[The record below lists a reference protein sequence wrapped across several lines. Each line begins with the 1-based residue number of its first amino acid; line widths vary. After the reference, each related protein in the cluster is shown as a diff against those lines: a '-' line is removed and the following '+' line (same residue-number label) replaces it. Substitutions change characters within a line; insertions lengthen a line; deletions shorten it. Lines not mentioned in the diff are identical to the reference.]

1 MWRELV
7 PPRPWLL
14 AAGHPTYDAS
24 VSYWLNHDLRSGDRM
39 NPRALPVALLPMVLA
54 ACGDRTS
61 PILEELAITA
71 NANPSAPLAFV
82 IGRSAR
88 EHQRFDSREGYRLGR
103 HDIRRPRNLHR
114 ILDALRRRT
123 LAHVRLQSTIHLV
136 PRGVCGQT
144 QRVVHMDF
152 REQDDPVHDFVGA
165 FRYAADGVV
174 RYLNPAHLQCAVK
187 SPE

>member
-1 MWRELV
+1 MDKYPLTPHV
-7 PPRPWLL
+7 
-14 AAGHPTYDAS
+14 
-24 VSYWLNHDLRSGDRM
+24 
-39 NPRALPVALLPMVLA
+39 
-54 ACGDRTS
+54 
-61 PILEELAITA
+61 
-71 NANPSAPLAFV
+71 PLAFV

-136 PRGVCGQT
+136 PRCICGQT
-144 QRVVHMDF
+144 QRVVHMDL
-152 REQDDPVHDFVGA
+152 RQQDDAVYDLIRA
-165 FRYAADGVV
+165 LRCTADGVV
-174 RYLNPAHLQCAVK
+174 RYLNPAHLQCAVE

>member
-39 NPRALPVALLPMVLA
+39 NPRALPVVLLPMVLA

-71 NANPSAPLAFV
+71 NANPSAPLAASV
-82 IGRSAR
+82 LVRTN
-88 EHQRFDSREGYRLGR
+88 ERLPV
-103 HDIRRPRNLHR
+103 RRPR
-114 ILDALRRRT
+114 ALRLLHQLT
-123 LAHVRLQSTIHLV
+123 
-136 PRGVCGQT
+136 RGSG
-144 QRVVHMDF
+144 
-152 REQDDPVHDFVGA
+152 P
-165 FRYAADGVV
+165 
-174 RYLNPAHLQCAVK
+174 LP
-187 SPE
+187 